1 MPTRL
6 HHCLTAAALTA
17 TACPPPV
24 TDLGPDSTGEREPSG
39 GPGTT
44 TTPTSGAPPTTSTT
58 SSTALTD
65 DPASET
71 TTGTTAGLSTS
82 EAGSSDTG
90 TSAPDTSTST
100 GDPVCGDGTPDPG
113 EACDDGNLDAGD
125 GCGPDCQL
133 EPGATVSTL
142 DLPALT
148 DEAMTTFTLVPKQF
162 LDNTSDALA
171 IGGDLDD
178 FGPALQFGAHV
189 WQVPLPAAQPAQ
201 WSYAEYADIYDRL
214 IFQVTTAANGD
225 VLAAGIISKEQVK
238 PDSGGYLWLARF
250 TPTGALVWSHELP
263 GLNVAASALLETSS
277 GNIIVSGHCFGYC
290 GGAMV
295 LAFDPDGALLWQDN
309 SPQGMDFGTTYAGAT
324 LDAADRIYVVGTRFG
339 IDFHH
344 LLLRAYTPGGGLL
357 WERITPSP
365 SAPRFNVGDIILL
378 GDDTLVLAMT
388 QYDAIDV
395 PNELPAMGLAAFDTQ
410 GNSLWWNQWT
420 PPAPGSMRPGPMLVS
435 ADGGFY
441 VGGALTVDFLPT
453 GSALARFDA
462 DGDELWSTVDADI
475 KIPRDLLLGAD
486 SQLYVLRSE
495 RIDVVVP

>member
-39 GPGTT
+39 GPGIT

-113 EACDDGNLDAGD
+113 EQCDDGNLDDGD
-125 GCGPDCQL
+125 GCTSTCSF
-133 EPGATVSTL
+133 EPGATTATL
-142 DLPALT
+142 TPPLLT
-148 DEAMTTFTLVPKQF
+148 GESMRDFALVPKQF
-162 LDNTSDALA
+162 LDDTADALA
-171 IGGDLDD
+171 IGGFLHDY
-178 FGPALQFGAHV
+178 GPAFQAGAHV
-189 WQVPLPAAQPAQ
+189 WQVPLPDAQPAQ

-214 IFQVTTAANGD
+214 VYKVTSAANGD
-225 VLAAGIISKEQVK
+225 LLVGGVISKEHVK
-238 PDSGGYLWLARF
+238 PDTGGYLWLARF
-250 TPTGALVWSHELP
+250 APTGALKWSHEIPTINVLP
-263 GLNVAASALLETSS
+263 RSVLETST
-277 GNIIVSGHCFGYC
+277 GNILVSGSCVGLC
-290 GGAMV
+290 AGASVQM
-295 LAFDPDGALLWQDN
+295 FDPGGTLLWRHEGLQT
-309 SPQGMDFGTTYAGAT
+309 MDLGTSYGAAAI
-324 LDAADRIYVVGTRFG
+324 DSADRIYVVGSRAG
-339 IDFHH
+339 LDFHY
-344 LLLRAYTPGGGLL
+344 LLLRAFTPGGGLL

-365 SAPRFNVGDIILL
+365 FAPLFNTGDIVLLADTTLILP
-378 GDDTLVLAMT
+378 MQ
-388 QYDAIDV
+388 QYTALDV
-395 PNELPAMGLAAFDTQ
+395 PFEKDEMGVAAFDTQ
-410 GNSLWWNQWT
+410 GNLLWWKQWQ
-420 PPAPGSMRPGPMLVS
+420 PPIQGAMRPGPALPS

-441 VGGALTVDFLPT
+441 VGGALTVEFQPT

-462 DGDELWSTVDADI
+462 DGDELWATVDTDI
-475 KIPRDLLLGAD
+475 KTPRDLLLGAD
-486 SQLYVLRSE
+486 SQLYVLRSD
-495 RIDVVVP
+495 RIDVVAP